1 MWNISVYVTILN
13 AMGLFLS
20 CGSQSRLHHFRASTR
35 TKSSFKIVVTL
46 ELNSWYSC
54 SAFTTRLNMSHP
66 DPCHSAARSLPYTYS
81 FEIFLVSKYK
91 IQR

>member
-1 MWNISVYVTILN
+1 
-13 AMGLFLS
+13 
-20 CGSQSRLHHFRASTR
+20 
-35 TKSSFKIVVTL
+35 
-46 ELNSWYSC
+46 
-54 SAFTTRLNMSHP
+54 LNMSHP